1 MVRMLL
7 LGLVVVIATLGGSYA
22 AMQMPRGASHA
33 EADAGEKTE
42 VVKIDPISVPVV
54 REGKIQGY
62 VIGRFAFSAPAS
74 EIRKDK
80 DALILYVSEA
90 IFLSVYEEEE
100 FDFSTLKI
108 IEVDKG
114 EKTEVVKVDNL
125 SVPVVRAG
133 KIQGYVIGRFAFS
146 APASEI
152 RKDKDALILY
162 VSEAIFLSV
171 YEEEEFDFSTLKI
184 IEVDKLI
191 ARAVAKANARI
202 GRPMIAQLFVESM
215 NFLAHDAVRCQ
226 PAK

>member
-22 AMQMPRGASHA
+22 AMQFPRGTPGTTEDAA
-33 EADAGEKTE
+33 EKSE

-74 EIRKDK
+74 AVRKDK
-80 DALILYVSEA
+80 DTLILYVSEA
-90 IFLSVYEEEE
+90 IFRSVYEEEGL
-100 FDFSTLKI
+100 DFTS
-108 IEVDKG
+108 
-114 EKTEVVKVDNL
+114 
-125 SVPVVRAG
+125 
-133 KIQGYVIGRFAFS
+133 
-146 APASEI
+146 
-152 RKDKDALILY
+152 
-162 VSEAIFLSV
+162 
-171 YEEEEFDFSTLKI
+171 LKI

-191 ARAVAKANARI
+191 ARMVEKANARI
-202 GRPMIAQLFVESM
+202 GQSMIVQIFVESM

>member
-42 VVKIDPISVPVV
+42 VVKIDP
-54 REGKIQGY
+54 
-62 VIGRFAFSAPAS
+62 
-74 EIRKDK
+74 
-80 DALILYVSEA
+80 
-90 IFLSVYEEEE
+90 
-100 FDFSTLKI
+100 
-108 IEVDKG
+108 
-114 EKTEVVKVDNL
+114 L
-125 SVPVVRAG
+125 SVPGVRAG

-171 YEEEEFDFSTLKI
+171 YEEEELDFSTLKI

-191 ARAVAKANARI
+191 ARSVAKANARI